1 MSDGADTLAGNA
13 IVEWLTG
20 TIAVRLKE
28 LAQPLRLRFPG
39 VRIQMFGGP
48 VGSRTEFQG
57 YHVGVEADL
66 PSGDGIGLSVC
77 AAYLTTA
84 PRVLG
89 DVCWD
94 APGGTIEATTCE
106 DWLHSSGWPL
116 ATTENLRRVEQ
127 ELPRLV
133 DALAVAIERGRR
145 PES

>member
-1 MSDGADTLAGNA
+1 MYGWS
-13 IVEWLTG
+13 
-20 TIAVRLKE
+20 
-28 LAQPLRLRFPG
+28 
-39 VRIQMFGGP
+39 
-48 VGSRTEFQG
+48 VGDRTEFQG
-57 YHVGVEADL
+57 YSVGVEATL
-66 PSGDGIGLSVC
+66 PSLDGLALSVT
-77 AAYLTTA
+77 AAYLTTT

-94 APGGTIEATTCE
+94 APSGTIEATTCE
-106 DWLHSSGWPL
+106 DWLHSSSWPL